1 MHSNDIK
8 YSLKYSIVKLLYL
21 LVLQSFVNTVRYFFN
36 NLNFVLEVIHTLR
49 Y

>member
-1 MHSNDIK
+1 MHSHDIM

-21 LVLQSFVNTVRYFFN
+21 LVLQGFVNTVRYFFK